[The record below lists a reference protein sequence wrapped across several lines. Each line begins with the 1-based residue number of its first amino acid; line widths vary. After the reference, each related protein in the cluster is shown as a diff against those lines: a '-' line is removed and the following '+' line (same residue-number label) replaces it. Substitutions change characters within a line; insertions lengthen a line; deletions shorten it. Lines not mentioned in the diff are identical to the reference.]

1 MEIKEKLIS
10 KAIITTYLQ
19 DLLNYLESDVAI
31 VGAGPSGLT
40 AAYYLAKAG
49 IKTVIFERRS
59 NPGGGMWAGGIMFN
73 HVVFQEEAKPILEEL
88 DIRHTLYQPGYYT
101 ADSVEAVTTLTMK
114 AIRAGAK
121 IFNLVTVEDV
131 MVREERVTGLVL
143 NWTPVKMAKLLVDP
157 IAVEAKYVIDGTG
170 HDAEVVSILQKKNKV
185 KLPTAS
191 GEIEWEGSMWAERA
205 ERDTVD
211 KTCEVY
217 PGLFVA
223 GLSSNAVFG
232 SHRMGPIFGGMLL
245 SGKKAA
251 DMIKDRL

>member
-59 NPGGGMWAGGIMFN
+59 NTGGGMWAGGIMFN
-73 HVVFQEEAKPILEEL
+73 HVVFQKEAKPILEEL
-88 DIRHTLYQPGYYT
+88 DILHTLYQPGYYT

-114 AIRAGAK
+114 AIRAGTK

-170 HDAEVVSILQKKNKV
+170 HDAEVVNFLRKNKSNCQR
-185 KLPTAS
+185 PAAGS
-191 GEIEWEGSMWAERA
+191 REASMWADREK
-205 ERDTVD
+205 RDGRKGRGSVSGPL
-211 KTCEVY
+211 CSQHVRHRRLRY
-217 PGLFVA
+217 PPHGAHLWRHA
-223 GLSSNAVFG
+223 PG
-232 SHRMGPIFGGMLL
+232 REKGG
-245 SGKKAA
+245 GY
-251 DMIKDRL
+251 D